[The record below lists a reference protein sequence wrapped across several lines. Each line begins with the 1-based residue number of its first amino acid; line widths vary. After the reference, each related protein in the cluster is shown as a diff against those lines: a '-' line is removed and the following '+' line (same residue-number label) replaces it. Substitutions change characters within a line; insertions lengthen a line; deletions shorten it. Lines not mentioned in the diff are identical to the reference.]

1 MPREK
6 ETFEGDV
13 RPGDVITVGVIE
25 RILAKSMVREALE
38 ANPPKTK
45 TRNRL
50 LPRYFVVYLV
60 IAAYLFMGK
69 AQRAVMSLLN
79 DYLCIRDF
87 ELPPGA
93 DKSAIFKARLRV
105 GAAPLEK
112 LYRNEVRPLAAP
124 ETKGAWWRGLRIITM
139 DGSTLDL
146 MDTPEN
152 RKHFGGPESYNGPTG
167 YPQLRFTAL
176 CEAGTRTIFEARF
189 GGYAVSEE
197 VLGRECM
204 DRLDEAMVLLVDR
217 GLYSFEF
224 CGEVMRRK
232 AHFAARVQS
241 NIGLRVHRVLPDGSY
256 LTRVKP
262 CPDVRRKLNLT
273 SKDYLELR
281 VVVYELTHEDGS
293 VEKVRLTTDLLDWE
307 AYPAREIMELYERR
321 WEAETAFDELKTQL
335 KGSRHLLRSKS
346 PELVKQDFYG
356 LLLAHYI
363 VRSVMY
369 EAAMSQG
376 VAPNIISF
384 AHAHDVIQRRL
395 ITMAAFPP

>member
-6 ETFEGDV
+6 ETFEGDI

-25 RILAKSMVREALE
+25 QILTMTMVRKALE

-50 LPRYFVVYLV
+50 LPRHFVVYLV

-79 DYLCIRDF
+79 DHLCIRDF
-87 ELPPGA
+87 ELPPAA

-105 GAAPLEK
+105 GAAPFAR
-112 LYRNEVRPLAAP
+112 LYRSEVHPLAVP

-152 RKHFGGPESYNGPTG
+152 RERFGGPESYNGPTG
-167 YPQLRFTAL
+167 FPQLRFTAL

-189 GGYAVSEE
+189 GGYKVSEE

-204 DRLDEAMVLLVDR
+204 DRLDESMVLLVDR

-224 CGEVMRRK
+224 CREVMRRK
-232 AHFAARVQS
+232 AHFTARVQS
-241 NIGLRVHRVLPDGSY
+241 NVGLRVHSVLPDGTY

-262 CPDVRRKLNLT
+262 CPEVRDRLNLT

-293 VEKVRLTTDLLDWE
+293 VEKVRLTTDLMDWE
-307 AYPAREIMELYERR
+307 TYPAREIMELYERR
-321 WEAETAFDELKTQL
+321 WEAETAFDELKTHL

-346 PELVKQDFYG
+346 PELVEQDFYG
-356 LLLAHYI
+356 LLMAHYI
-363 VRSVMY
+363 VRHVMY

-376 VAPNIISF
+376 LPPNILSF
-384 AHAHDVIQRRL
+384 VHAHDVVQRRL
-395 ITMAAFPP
+395 VTMAAFPP